1 MDNKKITLDML
12 LEYLQKLKEDGK
24 GEYNIVNGEYNI
36 YLNYKSFEVDDENKD
51 IVIWWIYP
59 WKHGI
64 EYKKRIV

>member
-51 IVIWWIYP
+51 IVIW
-59 WKHGI
+59 
-64 EYKKRIV
+64 